1 MIPPHSWQIVRM
13 RRRCHSAMHGSD
25 FGEGDTCSVQHSVRR
40 SLLHS
45 PRQGRFF
52 WRPFACGHR
61 GMVSV
66 SVWLFGDSVVR
77 SRPLLFVPIPSHLIP
92 LPPSLSRHHLVLG
105 HSILPRNSCPFFLLL
120 FPSTTSSQ
128 PSPRLL
134 SHRAFAFPSSS
145 PERTLSIYALS
156 SRPVSVCSLREHA
169 SVLSFVSPDSLHV
182 LDSEFKK

>member
-1 MIPPHSWQIVRM
+1 M
-13 RRRCHSAMHGSD
+13 R
-25 FGEGDTCSVQHSVRR
+25 ETLVQCNT
-40 SLLHS
+40 
-45 PRQGRFF
+45 
-52 WRPFACGHR
+52 PFAALYFTLLLDKVDFFGGRLRVATHR
-61 GMVSV
+61 GMVFLCL

-105 HSILPRNSCPFFLLL
+105 HSILPRNSCPFFLLP
-120 FPSTTSSQ
+120 FPLDNLLPTLASSKPQ
-128 PSPRLL
+128 GVCFPLPPLWNGLYL
-134 SHRAFAFPSSS
+134 SV
-145 PERTLSIYALS
+145 LS